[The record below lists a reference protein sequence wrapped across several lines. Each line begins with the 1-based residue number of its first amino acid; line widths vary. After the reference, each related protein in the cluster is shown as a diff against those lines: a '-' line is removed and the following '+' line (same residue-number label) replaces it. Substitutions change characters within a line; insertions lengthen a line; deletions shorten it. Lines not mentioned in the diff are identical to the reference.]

1 MGGMHMVKFL
11 TQHTNHK
18 NFFSEL
24 QEGEI
29 FMYSYTDYTWEAV
42 IKIAEE
48 SKVKL
53 EYIKKGTEDYRKYGE
68 CSARI
73 VNIKG
78 KVFEFK
84 IGSEEV
90 VKIEARDEESAR
102 TKLIDYL
109 FDENYIVLNKKSA
122 S

>member
-11 TQHTNHK
+11 TRHTNHK

-29 FMYSYTDYTWEAV
+29 FMYSYMDYTWEEV
-42 IKIAEE
+42 VKIAEE

>member
-29 FMYSYTDYTWEAV
+29 FMYSYTDYTWEEV

>member
-29 FMYSYTDYTWEAV
+29 FMYSYMDYTWEEV
-42 IKIAEE
+42 VKIAEE

-73 VNIKG
+73 LNIKG
-78 KVFEFK
+78 KVFEYK

>member
-29 FMYSYTDYTWEAV
+29 FMYSYMDYTWEEV
-42 IKIAEE
+42 VKIAEE

-73 VNIKG
+73 LNIKG
-78 KVFEFK
+78 KVFEYK

-102 TKLIDYL
+102 IKLIDYL
-109 FDENYIVLNKKSA
+109 FDEDYIVLNKKSA